1 MAGSLS
7 VATTAVS
14 SAKVAVVNSGD
25 VGRSVVYR
33 RYSNGLRILPWGLK
47 N

>member
-14 SAKVAVVNSGD
+14 TAKVAVVDYGEVVRYEVSSG
-25 VGRSVVYR
+25 YN
-33 RYSNGLRILPWGLK
+33 NGLRILQ
-47 N
+47 